1 MENRVYIVDAFT
13 STMFGG
19 NPAGVVVTEDF
30 PDEKLMQQIAA
41 ELNLSETV
49 FVSVDKHQPKTFQTR
64 FFTPVTEVELCGH
77 ATLAAFYVLVKEGF
91 IAEDK
96 PRFHVKQQT
105 ATEELRVDIIQQE
118 EDIEIIMEQTSPR
131 LIEQKIDGER
141 LSEILGLPR
150 EHIGI
155 INPPGFTGIL
165 EPAIATTGLKDLM
178 VPIKS
183 LEKLKEIT
191 IKEEKLKEY
200 SKELGVVGIHAF
212 TLETLR
218 ENTAHCRNFAPLV
231 GISEEAATGTASGA
245 LSYYLIKNKV
255 IPLDN
260 GEASLS
266 FEQGDFMN
274 RPSEIHCYIKKQQDA
289 YRIKVAGKA
298 RIIIK
303 GEIVLS

>member
-19 NPAGVVVTEDF
+19 NPAGVVVSEEF
-30 PDEKLMQQIAA
+30 PEEKLMQQIAA

-49 FVSVDKHQPKTFQTR
+49 FVSVDKHQPRTFQTR

-77 ATLAAFYVLVKEGF
+77 ATLAAFHVLVKEGF
-91 IAEDK
+91 IADEK
-96 PRFHVKQQT
+96 PQFHVKQQT
-105 ATEELRVDIIQQE
+105 ATEELRVDIIQGD
-118 EDIEIIMEQTSPR
+118 EDIEIIMEQKSPR
-131 LIEQKIDGER
+131 LIDQEIDLER
-141 LSEILGLPR
+141 LSEILGIDR
-150 EHIGI
+150 DQIE
-155 INPPGFTGIL
+155 INTSKNSKASL
-165 EPAIATTGLKDLM
+165 EPTIATTGLKDLM
-178 VPIKS
+178 VPIKTLES
-183 LEKLKEIT
+183 LKKLT
-191 IKEEKLKEY
+191 INEDQLTKY

-245 LSYYLIKNKV
+245 LGYYLVKKNV
-255 IPLDN
+255 IPLDHQ
-260 GEASLS
+260 EAFLT

-274 RPSEIHCYIKKQQDA
+274 RPSEIRCYIKKQQEE

-303 GEIVLS
+303 GEILL